1 MRMDTETISY
11 VLEGHELQN
20 DVQTMIQVFLANRHY
35 IRTDT
40 VTDAEITV
48 KSEMKEGIASAMLYR
63 RGEKASAWS
72 MEYDEKMLTEKEQ
85 KRIIKRTIY
94 ELLKAETG
102 IRPQWGLLTGV
113 RPAKL
118 ISSLL
123 EEGKTDK
130 ECLAFLT
137 EDYLVMP
144 HKAALALK
152 VAKAERKIL
161 EDNRPSVQPDVCT
174 APLRRIRSI
183 SIKIGWMN
191 IWMPCSENWIGLRH
205 TAEAS

>member
-72 MEYDEKMLTEKEQ
+72 MEYDEKMLTEKELAAVPE
-85 KRIIKRTIY
+85 
-94 ELLKAETG
+94 ELLED
-102 IRPQWGLLTGV
+102 LLRYSEYGWRERRIAT
-113 RPAKL
+113 
-118 ISSLL
+118 LL
-123 EEGKTDK
+123 
-130 ECLAFLT
+130 ARRYPVALT
-137 EDYLVMP
+137 EADV
-144 HKAALALK
+144 
-152 VAKAERKIL
+152 RK
-161 EDNRPSVQPDVCT
+161 
-174 APLRRIRSI
+174 LRRLGQ
-183 SIKIGWMN
+183 KK
-191 IWMPCSENWIGLRH
+191 LRQ
-205 TAEAS
+205 A